1 MEDDES
7 GLRRVV
13 VTGGSGGIGRVIAHG
28 FTTRGAVVANLDLA
42 PAMEAE
48 ALCGANLRTIRTD
61 LADATALAGTFAEI
75 DRMFAGAAPQLLVC
89 CAAASAAHHFLDVP
103 VDELDR
109 LLAINVRGTFLAC
122 QAAALRMR
130 RARGGRIVVIT
141 SVAAEQGWAGE
152 TVYCAT
158 KAAQRALVQGMAV
171 ELAPFG
177 ILANAVAPG
186 IVEHRSTA
194 MARTRDDPEV
204 LRHDLERTPLGRFNT
219 PEEVAA
225 AVRFLATAEGIT
237 GQTIHVDNGFLANG
251 LGYFGAAGDRLTGA

>member
-1 MEDDES
+1 MS
-7 GLRRVV
+7 
-13 VTGGSGGIGRVIAHG
+13 
-28 FTTRGAVVANLDLA
+28 
-42 PAMEAE
+42 
-48 ALCGANLRTIRTD
+48 
-61 LADATALAGTFAEI
+61 
-75 DRMFAGAAPQLLVC
+75 AAPFSPARPRLYA
-89 CAAASAAHHFLDVP
+89 CAGHD
-103 VDELDR
+103 
-109 LLAINVRGTFLAC
+109 
-122 QAAALRMR
+122 
-130 RARGGRIVVIT
+130 GGRIVVIT

-177 ILANAVAPG
+177 ILVNAVAPG

-237 GQTIHVDNGFLANG
+237 GQTIHVDNGFLATG
-251 LGYFGAAGDRLTGA
+251 LGYFGAARDRVTGPRTDDSKSTAMRISRRGRTIVMVSA